1 MTSRHIIFLFLLSV
15 LFSGETFGQG
25 LKGSLSGAV
34 IDKENNE
41 FLSSSIISISG
52 VKTSGKYSIESDI
65 SGKYSFGNLDPGL
78 YNIDVKRIGYQNFT
92 GSIMI
97 DVGRTKEF
105 NIYLEIS
112 DIEIERVN
120 VTAFKTET
128 TLQQTPSSLNIVEKE
143 EIANKNFL
151 TFDEVLE
158 GVQGVTIHRSSGINV
173 SSLSL
178 RGSSDVAGGGIGNR
192 VLLLLDGRPSLT
204 GDSKGALWSLVPV
217 AMVERTEIVK
227 GAFSS
232 LYGSS
237 AIGGVINVITKKP
250 TYKAY
255 NFISVTH
262 GFYNKLNDSLR
273 FTDDLQQFSGI
284 DMIHSNTAGKFSYLL
299 YGGYKSNDGHAQ
311 QMNYEFYNL
320 NSKVTY
326 DLFSNRDLELSL
338 QYTNSNG
345 GYPRYWRRD
354 PGKYP
359 EPYKVAE
366 NVIGDR
372 IEKQTFST
380 DLFYRAIP
388 NHKSKY
394 STRFYYYN
402 LFSESIFNPNSPITF
417 EYGTQGKEF
426 VTFIDSYNFGNIS
439 QYDIELSN
447 RNYLIAGIDVQWNVV
462 RSDPEE
468 ILYGNQQMNN
478 FGIFIQDR
486 HDFIKDNLD
495 NTILSSTVG
504 VRADQTKIVGGMSA
518 FELSPKFSLLYSP
531 QTENFLL
538 NNSSFRVLIGRA
550 FRSPSIA
557 EIFFKKSLFGGF
569 EFIYNPSLKPEEM
582 VSLEFGFRKQY
593 DNRLIFDAALYLNS
607 YNNMIQY
614 RNIGE
619 GIYGPFQ
626 VQNVAKANIIG
637 FETMLDYNSSLNL
650 LDKNFRYY
658 FNLSYAYMDAK
669 DLSPDKKDGLLPYK
683 PKHTFNFTAN
693 FNYEDFNLNLNG
705 RYQSRVEKV
714 IFYTLEEPAA
724 FFVFNAKLSKQ
735 ITPKVNAFF
744 AVNNLFDVFYQE
756 LERIS
761 SPNRN
766 FNAGFSLEF

>member
-1 MTSRHIIFLFLLSV
+1 MS
-15 LFSGETFGQG
+15 
-25 LKGSLSGAV
+25 KGSLSGTV
-34 IDKENNE
+34 IDKGNSEI
-41 FLSSSIISISG
+41 LASSIVSISAIR
-52 VKTSGKYSIESDI
+52 TSGKYSVESDI
-65 SGKYSFGNLDPGL
+65 SGKYSIGNLEPGL
-78 YNIDVKRIGYQNFT
+78 YNINVKRIGYQNFS

-97 DVGRTKEF
+97 DAGRTKEF

-217 AMVERTEIVK
+217 AMIERTEVVK

-250 TYKAY
+250 TYKPY
-255 NFISVTH
+255 SFISVTH

-273 FTDDLQQFSGI
+273 FSDNLQQFSGI
-284 DMIHSNTAGKFSYLL
+284 DMIHSNTTGKFSYLL

-311 QMNYEFYNL
+311 QMNYKFYNL

-345 GYPRYWRRD
+345 GYPRYWRRN
-354 PGKYP
+354 PGQYP

-402 LFSESIFNPNSPITF
+402 LLSESIFNPGSPITA
-417 EYGTQGKEF
+417 EYGIAGKEF

-439 QYDIELSN
+439 QYDIELSD
-447 RNYLIAGIDVQWNVV
+447 RNYLITGLDVQWNIV

-478 FGIFIQDR
+478 FGLFIQDR
-486 HDFIKDNLD
+486 HDFIKDNSG

-531 QTENFLL
+531 QTENILL
-538 NNSSFRVLIGRA
+538 NNSSFRVLLGRA

-593 DNRLIFDAALYLNS
+593 DNRLIFDAAVFFNS

-626 VQNVAKANIIG
+626 VQNVAKASING
-637 FETMLDYNSSLNL
+637 FEAMLDYNSSLNL
-650 LDKNFRYY
+650 FDENFRYY

-683 PKHTFNFTAN
+683 PRQTFNFTTN

-714 IFYTLEEPAA
+714 IFYNFEEPAA

-735 ITPKVNAFF
+735 ISTKINAFF

-766 FNAGFSLEF
+766 FNAGFSIEF

>member
-1 MTSRHIIFLFLLSV
+1 MKSTGKFSV
-15 LFSGETFGQG
+15 ETN
-25 LKGSLSGAV
+25 LA
-34 IDKENNE
+34 
-41 FLSSSIISISG
+41 
-52 VKTSGKYSIESDI
+52 GKYF
-65 SGKYSFGNLDPGL
+65 FGNLLPGL
-78 YNIDVKRIGYQNFT
+78 YNIEVKRIGYQDFS

-97 DVGRTKEF
+97 DGGRNKEF
-105 NIYLEIS
+105 NIFLEIS
-112 DIEIERVN
+112 EIEIERVN

-128 TLQQTPSSLNIVEKE
+128 TLQQTPSSINIIEGE
-143 EIANKNFL
+143 EIANKNVL

-178 RGSSDVAGGGIGNR
+178 RGSSDVAGGGVGNR

-217 AMVERTEIVK
+217 AMIERTEIVK

-250 TYKAY
+250 TFKPY
-255 NFISVTH
+255 NFISVSH

-273 FTDDLQQFSGI
+273 FTDKLQQFSGI
-284 DMIHSNTAGKFSYLL
+284 DMIHSNTTGKFSYLL

-311 QMNYEFYNL
+311 QMNYNFYNL
-320 NSKVTY
+320 NSKITY
-326 DLFSNRDLELSL
+326 DLFSNRDVELSL
-338 QYTNSNG
+338 QYTNSDG

-354 PGKYP
+354 PGKFP
-359 EPYKVAE
+359 EPFKVAE

-372 IEKQTFST
+372 IAKQTFST
-380 DLFYRAIP
+380 DLYYRAFP

-402 LFSESIFNPNSPITF
+402 LFSESIFNPGSPITS
-417 EYGTQGKEF
+417 EYGTAGKEF

-439 QYDIELSN
+439 QFDIELSD
-447 RNYLIAGIDVQWNVV
+447 RNYLITGLDVQWNIV

-478 FGIFIQDR
+478 FGLFMQDR
-486 HDFIKDNLD
+486 HDFVKDDLG
-495 NTILSSTVG
+495 NTVLSSTFG
-504 VRADQTKIVGGMSA
+504 ARADITKIVGGMSA
-518 FELSPKFSLLYSP
+518 FEVSPKFSILFSP
-531 QTENFLL
+531 QTENLFL
-538 NNSSFRVLIGRA
+538 NNTSFRLLFGRA

-569 EFIYNPSLKPEEM
+569 EFIYNPNLNPEEM
-582 VSLEFGFRKQY
+582 TSIEFGFRKQY
-593 DNRLIFDAALYLNS
+593 DNRLIFDAAVYFNS

-626 VQNVAKANIIG
+626 VQNVAKASING
-637 FETMLDYNSSLNL
+637 FEAMIDYNSSLRLFENP
-650 LDKNFRYY
+650 FRYY
-658 FNLSYAYMDAK
+658 LNLSYSYMDAT
-669 DLSPDKKDGLLPYK
+669 DLSPDSKDGLLPYK
-683 PKHTFNFTAN
+683 PKHTFNFTTN
-693 FNYEDFNLNLNG
+693 FNYFDFNLNVNG
-705 RYQSRVEKV
+705 RYQSKVEKV
-714 IFYTLEEPAA
+714 IFYSFEEPEQ
-724 FFVFNAKLSKQ
+724 FFVLNAKLSKK
-735 ITPKVNAFF
+735 ITPTLNAFVS
-744 AVNNLFDVFYQE
+744 VNNIFDTFYQE
-756 LERIS
+756 LERIA

-766 FNAGFSLEF
+766 FNAGLSIEF